1 MHVYRSDPT
10 QRGFSQPC
18 PLWKGQ
24 CTIYHSAHY
33 PRACR
38 AYRCKL
44 LKDVCGEAISLSQAL
59 VAVKQ
64 AKEMINQL
72 EPLLPASAS
81 QNFRERLVAYY
92 EHPPES
98 ARQADAYQEFRLKA
112 DALLLFYETVFGV
125 NDLIESNLIQ
135 QGGGNA

>member
-44 LKDVCGEAISLSQAL
+44 LKNVLGENVSLSQAL
-59 VAVKQ
+59 AAVKQ

-81 QNFRERLVAYY
+81 HNFRERLVAHY
-92 EHPPES
+92 EHPPET
-98 ARQADAYQEFRLKA
+98 ARQENGYQEFRLKA
-112 DALLLFYETVFGV
+112 DALLLFYEKIFGV
-125 NDLIESNLIQ
+125 TNLIERDLFQ
-135 QGGGNA
+135 RGGRNG

>member
-18 PLWKGQ
+18 PLWKGR

-44 LKDVCGEAISLSQAL
+44 LKDMLGETVSLSQAL
-59 VAVKQ
+59 AAVKQ
-64 AKEMINQL
+64 AKEMIQQL
-72 EPLLPASAS
+72 ELLLPASAS
-81 QNFRERLVAYY
+81 QNFRERLAAHY
-92 EHPPES
+92 EHPPETAGQENS
-98 ARQADAYQEFRLKA
+98 YQEFRLKA
-112 DALLLFYETVFGV
+112 DALLRFYETVFGV
-125 NDLIESNLIQ
+125 TDLVERFLVQ
-135 QGGGNA
+135 RGGENG